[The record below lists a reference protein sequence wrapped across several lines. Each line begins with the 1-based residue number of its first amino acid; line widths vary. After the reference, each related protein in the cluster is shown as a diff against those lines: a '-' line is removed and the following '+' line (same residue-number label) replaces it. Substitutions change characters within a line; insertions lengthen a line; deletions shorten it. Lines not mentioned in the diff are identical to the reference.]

1 MTLQGIIEQ
10 YGYVAVFIGCFLEGE
25 TVLVLAGFAA
35 HLGYLSLP
43 WVVTTAA
50 FAGFCGDQTVFL
62 VGRSYGP
69 RLLAWSPR
77 LAALQPVIL
86 AKLSRHATWVV
97 FMLRFAVGLRIAS
110 PIVIGA
116 SGLPMSRFAP
126 PNAAGAV
133 VWAIVIGGAGYLFG
147 AAFTTFLE
155 HAKRYEAIAFAALA
169 ALALALT
176 WFGKLRRDAELR
188 RSPAVDVP
196 PEKRG

>member
-1 MTLQGIIEQ
+1 MTLQGFIEQ
-10 YGYVAVFIGCFLEGE
+10 YGYIAVFVGCFVEGE

-43 WVVTTAA
+43 WVMTVAA
-50 FAGFCGDQTVFL
+50 VAGFSGDQAVFL
-62 VGRSYGP
+62 VGRKFGP

-86 AKLSRHATWVV
+86 AKLSRHANWVV
-97 FMLRFAVGLRIAS
+97 FMLRFAYGFRIAS

-147 AAFTTFLE
+147 AAFTRMLE
-155 HAKRYEAIAFAALA
+155 QAKHYEAIAFAVLA
-169 ALALALT
+169 VIALALT
-176 WFGKLRRDAELR
+176 SLGKILRRRGVRKRPGTGAPSDLR
-188 RSPAVDVP
+188 S
-196 PEKRG
+196 